1 MIRLIGL
8 AGTITI
14 SFSAIFVRFADVAPT
29 TAAFFRVGYAV
40 PVLFLIHRFV
50 SDGRSRRQRLM
61 AFGAGAFFA
70 ADLISW
76 HLSIRY
82 IGAGLSTVVANS
94 QVLWVGILAWILLG
108 EKPTR
113 ASFAVVPL
121 MLIGITLIGGLGRD
135 DAYGVNPGL
144 GAVLALVAGLC
155 YAGFL
160 MMLRSSNRGMAHP
173 SGPLLDASFSA
184 SLILLVVSPLDSGF
198 DLAFSWPAHGWLLAL
213 GVVIQVGGWIMI
225 TATLPRLPAL
235 ETSVMLLL
243 QPALTVIWAGIIFTE
258 DLSWVQWSGVVL
270 VMGGILASALAG
282 AAQIRR
288 AGEARAPAG

>member
-8 AGTITI
+8 AGTVTI

-40 PVLFLIHRFV
+40 PVLFVVHRFV
-50 SDGRSRRQRLM
+50 SDGRTRRQRLM
-61 AFGAGAFFA
+61 ALGAGAFFA

-121 MLIGITLIGGLGRD
+121 MLVGITLIGGLGRD
-135 DAYGVNPGL
+135 DAYGANPGL

-155 YAGFL
+155 YTGFL

-173 SGPLLDASFSA
+173 AGPLLDASFGA
-184 SLILLVVSPLDSGF
+184 SLILLLVSPLDSGF
-198 DLAFSWPAHGWLLAL
+198 DLGFSWPAHGWLLAL
-213 GVVIQVGGWIMI
+213 GIVIQVGGWIMI

-243 QPALTVIWAGIIFTE
+243 QPALTVIWARIIFTE
-258 DLSWVQWSGVVL
+258 DLSWVQWSGVFL

-282 AAQIRR
+282 VAQLRR
-288 AGEARAPAG
+288 AGATRAPAG